1 MSKFPPPPQSE
12 HTRSIS
18 RNNLRGED
26 AYLRHKKY
34 IREFADVYGSSSTGD
49 ASTSRKTDYDVLKE
63 SHKFLWD
70 DDKDSSQL
78 SYEEQVAAKYNASL
92 FKEYAVCDLKHYK
105 SGNVALRWR
114 SESEVLSGIGQETC
128 ANTRCEHHQPQ
139 SESRRLPV
147 LLTLEVPFA
156 YVEHGEPKSALVKVV
171 LCERCKKKLM
181 WKKEKERQDR
191 VQSND
196 EADPK
201 SGEGKRSSEGR
212 SGNRGLDLDKRPP
225 PSSRSQRHT
234 ASDGQAHEGIATSRD
249 SKTRRSRSTS
259 PHRTSRRRSESP
271 HLHPRRN
278 ERYPRDHVL

>member
-1 MSKFPPPPQSE
+1 
-12 HTRSIS
+12 
-18 RNNLRGED
+18 
-26 AYLRHKKY
+26 
-34 IREFADVYGSSSTGD
+34 YGSSSSGD
-49 ASTSRKTDYDVLKE
+49 STSRKTDYDVLKE

-128 ANTRCEHHQPQ
+128 ANARCEHHQPQ
-139 SESRRLPV
+139 SERRKLPV

-156 YVEHGEPKSALVKVV
+156 YVEHGEAKSALVKVV

-191 VQSND
+191 VQGEEERPS
-196 EADPK
+196 E
-201 SGEGKRSSEGR
+201 SGRDSDRRLPLS
-212 SGNRGLDLDKRPP
+212 P
-225 PSSRSQRHT
+225 RSQRPAALDEQGRPT
-234 ASDGQAHEGIATSRD
+234 
-249 SKTRRSRSTS
+249 KTRRSRSAS
-259 PHRTSRRRSESP
+259 PHRAGRRRSESP
-271 HLHPRRN
+271 PRRS
-278 ERYPRDHVL
+278 